1 MAIISKNIKKITGRG
16 RPTFYA
22 EIVLNDKGMEL
33 LNDAWAK
40 NRKGYFVVV
49 TYWHQIHDPHSTP
62 KKVLT
67 LAECVICPITLQVL
81 KDIEG
86 FSGKEVVFNIRRVD
100 LEGYD
105 GWDKFDYE

>member
-1 MAIISKNIKKITGRG
+1 MDILSKTVKKITGRG

-22 EIVLNDKGMEL
+22 EVVLCDKGMEL
-33 LNDAWAK
+33 LTDAWGGHSK
-40 NRKGYFVVV
+40 NYFVIL
-49 TYWHQIHDPHSTP
+49 TYWHQIQDPWSKP

-67 LAECVICPITLQVL
+67 LAEIVICPKTLHVL
-81 KDIEG
+81 KKIEA
-86 FSGKEVVFNIRRVD
+86 SVGKDTVFRIRRVD